1 MADINDLKTNP
12 ANPIEGINVAPN
24 KPITLGAIFDDE
36 QESETNK
43 ARRRAAIEGVDT
55 TNAEVL
61 EGGTK
66 IITPDMI
73 PTTEDPNAPKIQS
86 MEEKDL
92 AKLHDVITQKKKEAA
107 DEINEFINQTKV
119 NEQIATDKNIQFDED
134 GDAINEDG
142 SAADEL
148 TEDENLE
155 AALDME
161 IAAESKGLTD
171 LAGVPAAPM
180 FDPNHEYEQVSDE
193 EFDALMAADD
203 EVNGKFEDDNL
214 ERNKALREKYNAEVA
229 TKEELAEAAAEVQG
243 YDVEPG
249 DLDDEP
255 QPLKP
260 EPAGVK
266 VAPIS
271 ENYEVPAA
279 EAFTVVKDDSK
290 KEESLDEELKD
301 AGVYDAD
308 EDLSAEE
315 DKKEFEEFVS
325 ESKKTFGLAPD
336 RIDLSGFTEMAPV
349 SATSVL
355 SSLTTGEAHGAS
367 DWVLQDSKTSITL
380 SKFSGVDLKNLA
392 DVSSGRRNSVNNLY
406 EEMSIIYK
414 HDMNPNKP
422 DTVEGWAKSIASTDL
437 DDLWF
442 DVYDAAFHNANHI
455 PCNCENPKCQH
466 SFISQ
471 HIPIEDMVK
480 YPDEEFKQ
488 EFMDLRN
495 SAPKRAKRYN
505 PAAKLIPITDTIA
518 VAVKPADLYDF
529 GFIIRLIGQEF
540 YAKYKDVVDIL
551 PNIENFY
558 RIDLEKRTKQPISVK
573 PRESAQ
579 GDSIKEIKNRI
590 IIYNRIIKTLD
601 SDQYALLVM
610 YASKESVH
618 DDDEKRVKYE
628 IPEIICPKCG
638 KPIPAKDLSNGGVKQ
653 LVFDRRPLA
662 AITIS

>member
-12 ANPIEGINVAPN
+12 ENPIEGVNVAP
-24 KPITLGAIFDDE
+24 KKTITLGLGAMLDDNE
-36 QESETNK
+36 ESEADK
-43 ARRRAAIEGVDT
+43 ARRRAAIEGVDAS
-55 TNAEVL
+55 NAEVL
-61 EGGTK
+61 EGGTR

-73 PTTEDPNAPKIQS
+73 PTTVDPNAPKIES

-92 AKLHDVITQKKKEAA
+92 SKLHDVVTRKKAEAA
-107 DEINEFINQTKV
+107 EAINELINQTKV
-119 NEQIATDKNIQFDED
+119 NEQIAADKNIQFDEN

-142 SAADEL
+142 TAADEL

-161 IAAESKGLTD
+161 IAAERKGLSD
-171 LAGVPAAPM
+171 LVGVPAAPM
-180 FDPNHEYEQVSDE
+180 SDPNHELEEVSDE
-193 EFDALMAADD
+193 EFDALMRADD
-203 EVNGKFEDDNL
+203 EANGKLDDPNV
-214 ERNKALREKYNAEVA
+214 ERNRELRERYNPTVA
-229 TKEELAEAAAEVQG
+229 TEDELAEALADTAANE
-243 YDVEPG
+243 EAA
-249 DLDDEP
+249 
-255 QPLKP
+255 K
-260 EPAGVK
+260 EPAGVH
-266 VAPIS
+266 VAPLS
-271 ENYEVPAA
+271 DEYEAPKPA
-279 EAFTVVKDDSK
+279 EPEFKVVEKSDKTETLDD
-290 KEESLDEELKD
+290 ELKD
-301 AGVYDAD
+301 AGVYDED

-325 ESKKTFGLAPD
+325 ESKKAFGLAPD
-336 RIDLSGFTEMAPV
+336 RIDLSGFTETPAV

-367 DWVLQDSKTSITL
+367 DWALWDSKMPITL

-392 DVSSGRRNSVNNLY
+392 DVSSGRRNNVNNLY
-406 EEMSIIYK
+406 EEMSIIYQ

-455 PCNCENPKCQH
+455 PCTCENPKCQH

-471 HIPIEDMVK
+471 HIPVEDMVK
-480 YPDEEFKQ
+480 YPDEEFK
-488 EFMDLRN
+488 EDFLALRN
-495 SAPKRAKRYN
+495 SAPRKVSRYN
-505 PAAKLIPITDTIA
+505 PTANLIPITDHIA

-529 GFIIRLIGQEF
+529 GFIIRLIGSEF
-540 YAKYKDVVDIL
+540 YSKYKDVVDIL
-551 PNIENFY
+551 PNIEDFY
-558 RIDLEKRTKQPISVK
+558 HIDLEKKTKQRISTA
-573 PRESAQ
+573 PRESAK
-579 GDSIKEIKNRI
+579 GDAIKEIKNRV

-610 YASKESVH
+610 YSSKESVN
-618 DDDEKRVKYE
+618 DEDAKRVKYE

-638 KPIPAKDLSNGGVKQ
+638 KPIPARDLTNGGVKQ